1 LPSDVQDA
9 AGAAV
14 NRLQGDRV
22 SPDRSVCPVRP
33 VLPAMTDHPLK
44 TPANARSTPLVI
56 RERVWWLLPL
66 VLWAAAVGLSL
77 TLQVDKIREQST
89 QVAVEGARNMFR
101 MVMLTRNWNA
111 SHGGVYV
118 PVTPETQPNP
128 YLDHPRRDVKTTDGV
143 AMTMVNPA
151 YMTRLI
157 AGMAVSDGGV
167 VFRLTSLKPIR
178 PANLADAWESRSLEA
193 FERGVTETVGTESS
207 PQGEL
212 LRYMAP
218 LKVQESC
225 MSCHARQGYKVGD
238 IRGGLSV
245 SQRLAPIEAA
255 TRAGV
260 RQTVLAH
267 AAAFVLVLGLGWALL
282 EILRRRWLE
291 LAEKLGELEE
301 AHGQLLQSE
310 KMASIGVL
318 AAGVAHEINNPVGFV
333 SSNMGT
339 LKDYSKTMVALLDAC
354 RAGTATEADFVAADF
369 DYLKTDIS
377 DLIRES
383 RDGLER
389 VSKIVAD
396 LKDFSRLDQ
405 AEWQEADLNA
415 GIECTL
421 NVVRN
426 EIKYKAEVVREYDPE
441 LPPVPCLPAQI
452 NQVVMNLL
460 VNAAHAIDERGI
472 ITVRSGHDAGWA
484 WIEVADT
491 GRGMSPE
498 VKKRIFDPF
507 YTTKPAGKGTGLGLS
522 ISYDIVSK
530 HGGHIDVTSEPGRGT
545 TFRLWLPLKGAGPVT

>member
-1 LPSDVQDA
+1 
-9 AGAAV
+9 
-14 NRLQGDRV
+14 
-22 SPDRSVCPVRP
+22 
-33 VLPAMTDHPLK
+33 
-44 TPANARSTPLVI
+44 
-56 RERVWWLLPL
+56 
-66 VLWAAAVGLSL
+66 
-77 TLQVDKIREQST
+77 
-89 QVAVEGARNMFR
+89 
-101 MVMLTRNWNA
+101 
-111 SHGGVYV
+111 
-118 PVTPETQPNP
+118 
-128 YLDHPRRDVKTTDGV
+128 
-143 AMTMVNPA
+143 
-151 YMTRLI
+151 
-157 AGMAVSDGGV
+157 
-167 VFRLTSLKPIR
+167 
-178 PANLADAWESRSLEA
+178 
-193 FERGVTETVGTESS
+193 
-207 PQGEL
+207 
-212 LRYMAP
+212 MAP

-260 RQTVLAH
+260 QQTVLAH
-267 AAAFVLVLGLGWALL
+267 AAAFVLVFGLGWALL

-291 LAEKLGELEE
+291 LAEKIGELEE

-354 RAGTATEADFVAADF
+354 RAGKATEADFVAADF

-426 EIKYKAEVVREYDPE
+426 EIKYKAEVVREYDAE
-441 LPPVPCLPAQI
+441 LPRVPCLPAQI

-460 VNAAHAIDERGI
+460 VNAAQAIDERGI
-472 ITVRSGHDAGWA
+472 ITVRSGHDADWA

-507 YTTKPAGKGTGLGLS
+507 YTTKPAGQGTGLGLS

-545 TFRLWLPLKGAGPVT
+545 TFRLWLPLKGEGPVVA

>member
-1 LPSDVQDA
+1 
-9 AGAAV
+9 
-14 NRLQGDRV
+14 
-22 SPDRSVCPVRP
+22 
-33 VLPAMTDHPLK
+33 MTADHPLK
-44 TPANARSTPLVI
+44 TPAKARSTPLVI

-89 QVAVEGARNMFR
+89 LVAVEGARNMFR

-118 PVTPETQPNP
+118 PVTPTTRPNP

-157 AGMAVSDGGV
+157 AGMAASDGGV

-193 FERGVTETVGTESS
+193 FERGATETVGTESS

-291 LAEKLGELEE
+291 LAEKIGELEE

-354 RAGTATEADFVAADF
+354 RAGKATEADFVAADF

-426 EIKYKAEVVREYDPE
+426 EIKYKAEVVREYDAE
-441 LPPVPCLPAQI
+441 LPRVPCLPAQI

-460 VNAAHAIDERGI
+460 VNAAQAIDERGI
-472 ITVRSGHDAGWA
+472 ITVRSGHDADWA

-507 YTTKPAGKGTGLGLS
+507 YTTKPAGQGTGLGLS

-545 TFRLWLPLKGAGPVT
+545 TFRLWLPLKGEGPVVA